1 MMKEASNWTVPKWPF
16 LLGNATLLGFAG
28 WIVLEKASH
37 PITDL
42 QIVFATASVGLG
54 AVLGALPYI
63 LEYRGASK
71 LVEVNA
77 LTTVV
82 AQLEDLQ
89 KYAGQVSAATDQ
101 WARVQEATQGGAEK
115 TTAAAREIADRMA
128 VEIRSFNE
136 FQAKLNDGEKNAMR
150 LEVEKLRRIEGDWL
164 QVLARIL
171 DHIFAL
177 YTAASRSGQPEVAAQ
192 IGQFQ
197 IACRD
202 AARRVGMVPFVA
214 EANEPFDPQRHRAH
228 GVEHPQAEDT
238 VAETMALGFSFQGR
252 LIRPALV
259 RLQPP
264 ARPEPEP
271 VIEPAVQPAIEPA
284 PEPAATETPVT
295 EAPAPEPA
303 PEPAPAPVPAA
314 AAQPEPAPAAIVEE
328 KPVAE
333 TPSTRGG
340 VGSPPPAAA
349 SEAETSVVKSDVAT
363 PPAVEAP
370 VETLEVPA
378 PAPASVRRRGRNN
391 ETAKVAPKDSVPE
404 LMKEPVQASP
414 AEAPVAP
421 VKEPARQIPSPVVKD
436 LFDLR

>member
-1 MMKEASNWTVPKWPF
+1 MKEASNWTVPKWPF

-28 WIVLEKASH
+28 WIVLAKASH

-42 QIVFATASVGLG
+42 QIVFATATVGLG
-54 AVLGALPYI
+54 AVLGTLPYI

-101 WARVQEATQGGAEK
+101 WVRVQEATQGGAEK

-136 FQAKLNDGEKNAMR
+136 FQTKLNDGEKNALR

-202 AARRVGMVPFVA
+202 AARRVGLIPFVAGADEPFVA
-214 EANEPFDPQRHRAH
+214 ERFKNFDGETP
-228 GVEHPQAEDT
+228 AEGALID
-238 VAETMALGFSFQGR
+238 ETLAAGYTYQGR
-252 LIRPALV
+252 LLRPALV
-259 RLQPP
+259 KLKSP
-264 ARPEPEP
+264 
-271 VIEPAVQPAIEPA
+271 
-284 PEPAATETPVT
+284 ETPA
-295 EAPAPEPA
+295 APAPE
-303 PEPAPAPVPAA
+303 
-314 AAQPEPAPAAIVEE
+314 EE
-328 KPVAE
+328 KPVKDAE
-333 TPSTRGG
+333 P
-340 VGSPPPAAA
+340 
-349 SEAETSVVKSDVAT
+349 
-363 PPAVEAP
+363 
-370 VETLEVPA
+370 TL
-378 PAPASVRRRGRNN
+378 
-391 ETAKVAPKDSVPE
+391 
-404 LMKEPVQASP
+404 L
-414 AEAPVAP
+414 
-421 VKEPARQIPSPVVKD
+421 
-436 LFDLR
+436 

>member
-1 MMKEASNWTVPKWPF
+1 MQEASNWTVPKWPF

-28 WIVLEKASH
+28 WIVLAKAAH

-42 QIVFATASVGLG
+42 QIVFATASVGVG

-71 LVEVNA
+71 LIEVNA

-128 VEIRSFNE
+128 VEIRSFND
-136 FQAKLNDGEKNAMR
+136 FQAKLNDGEKNALR

-177 YTAASRSGQPEVAAQ
+177 YTAAARSGQPEVAAQ

-202 AARRVGMVPFVA
+202 AARRVGMAPFVA
-214 EANEPFDPQRHRAH
+214 EPNEPFNPQRHRAH
-228 GVEHPQAEDT
+228 GVDNPPAEGI
-238 VAETMALGFSFQGR
+238 VAETVALGFSFQGR

-259 RLQPP
+259 RLQPTVS
-264 ARPEPEP
+264 PEPEP
-271 VIEPAVQPAIEPA
+271 TADPVAEPAV
-284 PEPAATETPVT
+284 
-295 EAPAPEPA
+295 
-303 PEPAPAPVPAA
+303 EPAPAPAAAETPAA
-314 AAQPEPAPAAIVEE
+314 ESSATETATPEPEPEPAPAAIEE
-328 KPVAE
+328 KTSAETTVTTPAAE
-333 TPSTRGG
+333 TPAVETTTPDPVPESAPVKRR
-340 VGSPPPAAA
+340 SRNKDKEAAKA
-349 SEAETSVVKSDVAT
+349 PDTEVVKH
-363 PPAVEAP
+363 P
-370 VETLEVPA
+370 
-378 PAPASVRRRGRNN
+378 
-391 ETAKVAPKDSVPE
+391 VPE
-404 LMKEPVQASP
+404 SP
-414 AEAPVAP
+414 AEAPATP
-421 VKEPARQIPSPVVKD
+421 VKEPAKEIPPTVVKD
-436 LFDLR
+436 LFDLQ

>member
-1 MMKEASNWTVPKWPF
+1 MKEASNWTVPKWPF

-136 FQAKLNDGEKNAMR
+136 FQAKLNDGEKNALR

-192 IGQFQ
+192 ISQFQ

-202 AARRVGMVPFVA
+202 AARRVGLIPFVA
-214 EANEPFDPQRHRAH
+214 EPNDPFDPQRHRAH
-228 GVEHPQAEDT
+228 GVENPPEDGT
-238 VAETMALGFSFQGR
+238 VAETVALGFSFQGR

-259 RLQPP
+259 RLQT
-264 ARPEPEP
+264 PEASEPEIVAEP
-271 VIEPAVQPAIEPA
+271 VIEPTADTEVA
-284 PEPAATETPVT
+284 PEPAGPETPVA
-295 EAPAPEPA
+295 ESPAVEVPAAETVPAITPETVSQPEPEPA
-303 PEPAPAPVPAA
+303 PV
-314 AAQPEPAPAAIVEE
+314 AIVEVT
-328 KPVAE
+328 PVAE
-333 TPSTRGG
+333 ISPTPM
-340 VGSPPPAAA
+340 
-349 SEAETSVVKSDVAT
+349 
-363 PPAVEAP
+363 PAVETPAAETPVSSPATESQATQPATPELAP
-370 VETLEVPA
+370 ESA
-378 PAPASVRRRGRNN
+378 PAKRRNRNKDS
-391 ETAKVAPKDSVPE
+391 AKVTVKETVPE
-404 LMKEPVQASP
+404 LLQDPAQPGP
-414 AEAPVAP
+414 AEAPAATVR
-421 VKEPARQIPSPVVKD
+421 KPANETPSLVVKD
-436 LFDLR
+436 LFDLQ

>member
-1 MMKEASNWTVPKWPF
+1 MKEASNWTVPKWPF

-28 WIVLEKASH
+28 WIVLAKASH

-42 QIVFATASVGLG
+42 QIVFATATVGLG
-54 AVLGALPYI
+54 AVLGTLPYI

-101 WARVQEATQGGAEK
+101 WVRVQEATQGGAEK

-136 FQAKLNDGEKNAMR
+136 FQTKLNDGEKNALR

-202 AARRVGMVPFVA
+202 AARRVGLIPFVA
-214 EANEPFDPQRHRAH
+214 EANEPFDLQRHRAH
-228 GVEHPQAEDT
+228 GVENPPEEGA

-259 RLQPP
+259 RLQP
-264 ARPEPEP
+264 ATSPEPEP
-271 VIEPAVQPAIEPA
+271 VSEPAAETEPA
-284 PEPAATETPVT
+284 PEPARLETPVAESPAVDTSAAETIPAITPETVAQPEPEPAPVTIMEATPVAEIAPIPGPAVETPPAETPVSSPAT
-295 EAPAPEPA
+295 ESEAAQPSAPEPA
-303 PEPAPAPVPAA
+303 PESAPTKRRNRNKDTAKVTAKDPVPEPVQEP
-314 AAQPEPAPAAIVEE
+314 AQP
-328 KPVAE
+328 
-333 TPSTRGG
+333 TP
-340 VGSPPPAAA
+340 
-349 SEAETSVVKSDVAT
+349 
-363 PPAVEAP
+363 VEAP
-370 VETLEVPA
+370 A
-378 PAPASVRRRGRNN
+378 
-391 ETAKVAPKDSVPE
+391 
-404 LMKEPVQASP
+404 
-414 AEAPVAP
+414 AP
-421 VKEPARQIPSPVVKD
+421 VKEPAKETPALVVKD
-436 LFDLR
+436 LFDLQ

>member
-1 MMKEASNWTVPKWPF
+1 MKEASNWTVPKWPF
-16 LLGNATLLGFAG
+16 LVGNATLLGFAG

-177 YTAASRSGQPEVAAQ
+177 YTAASRSGQPEFAAQ

-228 GVEHPQAEDT
+228 GVEHPQADDT

-284 PEPAATETPVT
+284 PEPAAAETPVT
-295 EAPAPEPA
+295 D
-303 PEPAPAPVPAA
+303 APAPVPAA
-314 AAQPEPAPAAIVEE
+314 AAQPEPAPAAIEEE

-333 TPSTRGG
+333 IPSTRGG

-349 SEAETSVVKSDVAT
+349 SEEGEAEKSVVTMVEAA

-370 VETLEVPA
+370 VETQEVPA
-378 PAPASVRRRGRNN
+378 AAPATARRRSRNKD
-391 ETAKVAPKDSVPE
+391 TAKVTPKDSVPE
-404 LMKEPVQASP
+404 LMKEPVQESP
-414 AEAPVAP
+414 AEAPAAP
-421 VKEPARQIPSPVVKD
+421 VKEPAKEIPSPVVKD
-436 LFDLR
+436 LFDLQ

>member
-1 MMKEASNWTVPKWPF
+1 MKEASNWTVPKWPF

-28 WIVLEKASH
+28 WIVLAKASH

-42 QIVFATASVGLG
+42 QIVFATATVGLG

-101 WARVQEATQGGAEK
+101 WVRVQEATQGGAEK

-136 FQAKLNDGEKNAMR
+136 FQAKLNDGEKNALR

-202 AARRVGMVPFVA
+202 AARRVGLIPFVA
-214 EANEPFDPQRHRAH
+214 EANEPFDRQRHRAH
-228 GVEHPQAEDT
+228 GVENPPEEGA

-259 RLQPP
+259 RLQP
-264 ARPEPEP
+264 ATSPEPEP
-271 VIEPAVQPAIEPA
+271 VSEPAAETEPA
-284 PEPAATETPVT
+284 PEPASRETPVAESPAVDTSAAETIPAITPETVAQPEPGPAPVAIMEATPEAETPVSSPAT
-295 EAPAPEPA
+295 ESQATQPAAPEPA
-303 PEPAPAPVPAA
+303 PESAPTKRRNRNKDTAKVTVKDPVPEPVQEP
-314 AAQPEPAPAAIVEE
+314 AQP
-328 KPVAE
+328 
-333 TPSTRGG
+333 TP
-340 VGSPPPAAA
+340 
-349 SEAETSVVKSDVAT
+349 
-363 PPAVEAP
+363 VEAP
-370 VETLEVPA
+370 A
-378 PAPASVRRRGRNN
+378 
-391 ETAKVAPKDSVPE
+391 
-404 LMKEPVQASP
+404 
-414 AEAPVAP
+414 AP
-421 VKEPARQIPSPVVKD
+421 VKEPAKETPALVVKD
-436 LFDLR
+436 LFDLQ

>member
-1 MMKEASNWTVPKWPF
+1 MKEDSNWTVPKWPF

-28 WIVLEKASH
+28 WIVLAKASH

-42 QIVFATASVGLG
+42 QIVFATATVGLG

-101 WARVQEATQGGAEK
+101 WVRVQEATQGGAEK

-136 FQAKLNDGEKNAMR
+136 FQAKLNDGEKNALR

-202 AARRVGMVPFVA
+202 AARRVGLIPFVA
-214 EANEPFDPQRHRAH
+214 EANEPFDRQRHRAH
-228 GVEHPQAEDT
+228 GVENPPEEGA

-259 RLQPP
+259 RLQP
-264 ARPEPEP
+264 ATSPEPEP
-271 VIEPAVQPAIEPA
+271 VSEPAAETEPA
-284 PEPAATETPVT
+284 PEPASRETPVAESPAVDTSAAETIPAITPETVAQPEPGPAPVAIMEATPEAETPVSSPAT
-295 EAPAPEPA
+295 ESQATQPAAPEPA
-303 PEPAPAPVPAA
+303 PESAPTKRRNRNKDTAKVTVKDPVPEPVQEP
-314 AAQPEPAPAAIVEE
+314 AQP
-328 KPVAE
+328 
-333 TPSTRGG
+333 TP
-340 VGSPPPAAA
+340 
-349 SEAETSVVKSDVAT
+349 
-363 PPAVEAP
+363 VEAP
-370 VETLEVPA
+370 A
-378 PAPASVRRRGRNN
+378 
-391 ETAKVAPKDSVPE
+391 
-404 LMKEPVQASP
+404 
-414 AEAPVAP
+414 AP
-421 VKEPARQIPSPVVKD
+421 VKEPAKETPALVVKD
-436 LFDLR
+436 LFDLQ

>member
-1 MMKEASNWTVPKWPF
+1 MKEASNWTVPKWPF

-150 LEVEKLRRIEGDWL
+150 LEVEKLRRSEGDWL

-228 GVEHPQAEDT
+228 GVEHPQADDT

-284 PEPAATETPVT
+284 PEPAASKTPVT
-295 EAPAPEPA
+295 DAPA

-314 AAQPEPAPAAIVEE
+314 AAQPEPAPAAIEEE

-349 SEAETSVVKSDVAT
+349 SEEGEAEKSGVTMVVAA

-370 VETLEVPA
+370 VETQEVPA
-378 PAPASVRRRGRNN
+378 AAPATVRRRSRNKD
-391 ETAKVAPKDSVPE
+391 TAKVTPKDSVPE
-404 LMKEPVQASP
+404 LMKEPVQESP

-421 VKEPARQIPSPVVKD
+421 VKEPAKEIPSPVVKD
-436 LFDLR
+436 LFDLQ